1 MAGHGKR
8 PAIPRF
14 LGSLGLAIARRR
26 AATSVELAARAGIDE
41 RYGREW
47 LCAMTAHSYLHHDR
61 SKRPWHAELHPR
73 RAAPRRT
80 LRVPGYQ
87 RLAPV
92 GR

>member
-47 LCAMTAHSYLHHDR
+47 LCAMSESTC
-61 SKRPWHAELHPR
+61 
-73 RAAPRRT
+73 
-80 LRVPGYQ
+80 G
-87 RLAPV
+87 
-92 GR
+92 